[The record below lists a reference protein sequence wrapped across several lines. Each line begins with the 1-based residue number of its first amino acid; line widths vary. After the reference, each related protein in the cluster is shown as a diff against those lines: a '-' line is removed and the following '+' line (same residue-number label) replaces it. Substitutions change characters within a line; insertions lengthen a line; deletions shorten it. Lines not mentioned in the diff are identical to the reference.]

1 MTDEQLELFPISESA
16 KRMLSYVTGGFYD
29 RSYVGKWIFQVMGA
43 EYDGARAIAEE
54 LADQFFP
61 ETATWGLKYHEI
73 KWQLPVRE
81 NLPYEERRRLIY
93 QKRDFRAPMTPAT
106 IETYLRNALGFD
118 VYVCDVHDAGPY
130 GYVPPHPNVFK
141 VFFVGEETLDTKKA
155 HKIIDGLKQSHT
167 IYKINDRMEIAIDE
181 SRAEWIRLANVK
193 NYFTIPFWDCRS
205 FDGSWQF
212 DGSAACDAVRRYC
225 LVLGLKY
232 NLGGTVGHEEIRM
245 VSAAFQAEIN
255 TEKSIKARVH
265 CCLGLNFGNPRRFYD
280 RIGIKHRMEV
290 TGKLKETVDNLTIE
304 TRTKDCWFYDGS
316 MLFDGTKNFNSL
328 FRKEAIE

>member
-1 MTDEQLELFPISESA
+1 MTDEELELFPVSESA

-106 IETYLRNALGFD
+106 IETYLRNALDSD

-167 IYKINDRMEIAIDE
+167 IYKINDRMEIAIDG
-181 SRAEWIRLANVK
+181 SRIERVRLMNVK
-193 NYFTIPFWDCRS
+193 NNFAILFWGCRM
-205 FDGSWQF
+205 FEAPVAYGAQ
-212 DGSAACDAVRRYC
+212 RRYC

-232 NLGGTVGHEEIRM
+232 NLGGIVGRE
-245 VSAAFQAEIN
+245 
-255 TEKSIKARVH
+255 
-265 CCLGLNFGNPRRFYD
+265 
-280 RIGIKHRMEV
+280 
-290 TGKLKETVDNLTIE
+290 ETVDNLTIE
-304 TRTKDCWFYDGS
+304 TRTKDFWFYDGS
-316 MLFDGTKNFNSL
+316 VLLDGSKKFNSV